1 MTLDSQWLLFSPG
14 ARPASMDFLGLSLK
28 PAHFPS
34 SPTNI
39 SAQSQ
44 RTSHHST
51 TQKKNTSIT
60 HAALHL
66 ITERSTGYTGAITE
80 PYSVFS
86 HCSLGSSLWMSPA
99 CPGRALFSQG
109 SRPLPNQQCIE
120 TQPGSFSRPQHA
132 YSSGFQYGPPRTQ
145 EILIEISVRNRD
157 LREHSTT
164 KESPVIV

>member
-1 MTLDSQWLLFSPG
+1 MTLDSQWLLFSAG
-14 ARPASMDFLGLSLK
+14 ARPASMNFLGLSLK

-51 TQKKNTSIT
+51 THTKKTSIT
-60 HAALHL
+60 QAALHL
-66 ITERSTGYTGAITE
+66 LTERSTGYTGAITE

-86 HCSLGSSLWMSPA
+86 HCLLGSSLWRSPA
-99 CPGRALFSQG
+99 CPGRALFSKD
-109 SRPLPNQQCIE
+109 
-120 TQPGSFSRPQHA
+120 PGHHPTNSALKHSQAVFPGHS
-132 YSSGFQYGPPRTQ
+132 YSSGFQNGPPRTR

-164 KESPVIV
+164 KEPPVIV